1 MLRLDF
7 LKTLDRM
14 HEIILLK
21 ATGTHGEFA
30 KTLGMSRSSLYDL
43 IGQLKSEFEAPIIYN
58 RYRPSYEYS
67 YTPKFT
73 LSFKPDHLGEER
85 LNHAPRVSDS
95 YNFGLDSDL
104 LEIDELDDTF
114 FRTEEN
120 KGNKSSTKTKK
131 YLVEIDVSDFEVIL
145 DNDINF
151 NDLYLN

>member
-21 ATGTHGEFA
+21 ATGSHNEFA

-58 RYRPSYEYS
+58 RYRPSYEYL

-73 LSFKPDHLGEER
+73 LGFKPGCLQDER
-85 LNHAPRVSDS
+85 LNHTVSVSDFDNS
-95 YNFGLDSDL
+95 GLDADRP
-104 LEIDELDDTF
+104 ENDELGDIL
-114 FRTEEN
+114 FRVEKTN
-120 KGNKSSTKTKK
+120 GRKCALKSRKH
-131 YLVEIDVSDFEVIL
+131 LVEID
-145 DNDINF
+145 
-151 NDLYLN
+151 